1 MTRDEQILSALQAVD
16 KLGSQYRMTPNKT
29 IPAKEI
35 KPNVLRNAQ
44 SACQI
49 RGKAQGNV
57 VALLDCTILGSGK
70 TGFLLTSE
78 GIYASKDLL
87 VTNLLG
93 SKRDF
98 SMPIRFDALERTEL
112 CPPTGKEGSSSYL
125 TLFWKDGSS
134 HRVFANLYAQYISAL
149 LNGILS
155 SLSGAPVKA
164 SGTQETA
171 PKTAAPKTA
180 AKPESKSR
188 PAKPAGPSRE
198 ERAAAAEAKGMAA
211 MDAHNWKEAL
221 TCFREA
227 YDLGKTD
234 TAFYISLML
243 QADANTYAQLDE
255 AIRWGELAQKNGDQ
269 TAPKLLARLYD
280 RRKSWEEFDLGR
292 SLELSGQIE
301 KSILHYDKAARLGNG
316 AAAYNAAVLTAKNAR
331 HEDDLRKAITFAQ
344 RSCELKYE
352 KAPAFLKKLQDID
365 AMDTGSSKQ
374 SAAKPAPVKPAAPK
388 PASKPAAPQA
398 PSVKQLKTPFDLALA
413 AFQRGDHEAALQ
425 GFLPLS
431 QQGDPQAAYCAAAS
445 LVKLG
450 QLSEAASEAKRAKEL
465 GNPDADGL
473 LANIHLRMGGI
484 SDPEALTFDALY
496 KLAKDT
502 YRKEDFRLGASRAM
516 FEAAACRGDGAQVY
530 AVAAY
535 LHDHYP
541 TQKALFAA
549 RRYILKAHVMGEER
563 AAARFVR
570 VTLALEEA
578 LKTQFKANWREHM
591 PHAPQMPPAA
601 SLSSAEAARSGRIA
615 YDLGDL
621 GAAEEHF
628 RSAADRGDRE
638 GCYMTAA
645 ILLINGTPQFDS
657 VSGRIQHIPDYAQ
670 AERYALKAQKLGLE
684 KATRLLIQ
692 IWKAWA
698 NAVNDGPCASGHFEQ
713 DEAFAERCFRKA
725 YDAGDTD
732 ALLGLFYIQRD
743 RAYRSGDL
751 ALWQEALRQAKQA
764 AAAIQTRDT
773 RDLVQKTAEQIY
785 SAGDK
790 YGGKNGNPPKER
802 YYREAAEAGCAEAA
816 YFYARAL
823 QDKAAGISDL
833 KEALRWADRAKELGY
848 ERGSH
853 LRGSVSF
860 DIGVKYCAGDN
871 YSSAIPFF
879 KTAAELGDSTAAY
892 NVAVC
897 LERCSQSRSSLQE
910 ALEWVR
916 KAKSMGYADKTQYE
930 DKLRR
935 KLRY

>member
-1 MTRDEQILSALQAVD
+1 MTRDEQILSALRAVD
-16 KLGSQYRMTPNKT
+16 KNGSQYRMTPNKT
-29 IPAKEI
+29 IPAQEI

-49 RGKAQGNV
+49 KGKAQGNV
-57 VALLDCTILGSGK
+57 VALLDCTIFGSGK

-112 CPPTGKEGSSSYL
+112 CPSTSKDGSISYL

-155 SLSGAPVKA
+155 SLSGVPAMA
-164 SGTQETA
+164 SGKKEA
-171 PKTAAPKTA
+171 PQNAP
-180 AKPESKSR
+180 PKSE
-188 PAKPAGPSRE
+188 PAKPAGPTRE
-198 ERAAAAEAKGMAA
+198 ERAAAAEAKGMEA
-211 MDAHNWKEAL
+211 MDAQNWKAAL
-221 TCFREA
+221 SCFREA
-227 YDLGKTD
+227 YNLGKTD

-255 AIRWGELAQKNGDQ
+255 AIQWGELAQKNGDK
-269 TAPKLLARLYD
+269 TAPKLLAKLYD

-316 AAAYNAAVLTAKNAR
+316 AAAYNAAVLTAKNAKY
-331 HEDDLRKAITFAQ
+331 EDDLGKAIAFAQ

-352 KAPAFLKKLQDID
+352 RAPAFLKKLQDID
-365 AMDTGSSKQ
+365 AMDTGASKQ
-374 SAAKPAPVKPAAPK
+374 SAAKPAPAKPAPVKSAAPK
-388 PASKPAAPQA
+388 PASKPAAPQN
-398 PSVKQLKTPFDLALA
+398 PPVKRPKTPFDMALA
-413 AFQRGDHEAALQ
+413 AFQKGDYEAAVQ

-450 QLSEAASEAKRAKEL
+450 KLSEAANEAKQAKAL
-465 GNPDADGL
+465 GNPDANGL

-484 SDPEALTFDALY
+484 SDPESLTFDELY

-502 YRKEDFRLGASRAM
+502 YREEDFHLGASRAM
-516 FEAAACRGDGAQVY
+516 FEAAASRGNGAQVY
-530 AVAAY
+530 VVAAY
-535 LHDHYP
+535 LYDHYP
-541 TQKALFAA
+541 SQKSLLAA
-549 RRYILKAHVMGEER
+549 WRYGLKAHAMGEKR
-563 AAARFVR
+563 AADRLIR
-570 VTLALEEA
+570 IRNRLEDTLQN
-578 LKTQFKANWREHM
+578 QFKANWRDHM

-601 SLSSAEAARSGRIA
+601 SLSSAEAVRSGQIA
-615 YDLGDL
+615 YDLGDVNTAL
-621 GAAEEHF
+621 EYF

-657 VSGRIQHIPDYAQ
+657 VSGRIQYIPDYAQ
-670 AERYALKAQKLGLE
+670 AEQYALNAQKLGLE
-684 KATRLLIQ
+684 KATRVLIL
-692 IWKAWA
+692 IWKGWA
-698 NAVNDGPCASGHFEQ
+698 KAADDGTHSTGDPEQ

-732 ALLGLFYIQRD
+732 ALLELFYIQRN

-751 ALWQEALRQAKQA
+751 KLWQEALRQAKKA
-764 AAAIQTRDT
+764 SAAIQTRDT
-773 RDLVQKTAEQIY
+773 KNLVQKTAEQIY

-790 YGGKNGNPPKER
+790 YGGKDGNPAKER
-802 YYREAAEAGCAEAA
+802 YYREAAEAGCGEAA
-816 YFYARAL
+816 YFYACAL

-833 KEALRWADRAKELGY
+833 KEALGWADRASELGY
-848 ERGSH
+848 ERSKY

-860 DIGVKYCAGDN
+860 DIGVKYCEGDN
-871 YSSAIPFF
+871 YGSAIPFF

-892 NVAVC
+892 NVAIC
-897 LERCSQSRSSLQE
+897 LEHRSQSRSSLQE
-910 ALEWVR
+910 ALEWVC
-916 KAKSMGYADKTQYE
+916 
-930 DKLRR
+930 
-935 KLRY
+935 